1 MFVSLTSTYCKK
13 IYSKFIILINGFL
26 LFWFSSTS
34 LEAQTSNEGIV
45 FEGAYTLDLASNIN
59 GGLNQGVAYL
69 GNIDLNLT
77 FDSEKLGL
85 WKGGQFYVYLL
96 NNHGDS
102 LSELMGDFQ
111 IANNI
116 EADSNSR
123 LYEFWYQHQF
133 KNVKIILGQHNLN
146 SIFLIANTKDFFINS
161 SFGIQPDISSN
172 VPTSIFPLAGLGGII
187 SINISPNI
195 CLINGFYDGDP
206 GTELS
211 NPNSLKWSLSKTD
224 GALFIHELSYN
235 YKKDDISMANYKL
248 GFWNHTQNKTYNSA
262 IKKRSQGVYFIGNK
276 KLTNLENHQN
286 GLSLFT
292 QIGFSLNKFNP
303 VKSYWGSGIIY
314 KGFFEN
320 RKNDTGGIALA
331 HTRFSTYYQSL
342 FRPGILRSETAI
354 EFSYEF
360 IFLNSLSLKPNIQYI
375 INPGSEINIPN
386 ALMALVRISYS
397 W

>member
-1 MFVSLTSTYCKK
+1 V
-13 IYSKFIILINGFL
+13 
-26 LFWFSSTS
+26 
-34 LEAQTSNEGIV
+34 AQTSNEGIV

-85 WKGGQFYVYLL
+85 WKGGRFYVYLL

-224 GALFIHELSYN
+224 GVLFIHELSYN

>member
-1 MFVSLTSTYCKK
+1 M
-13 IYSKFIILINGFL
+13 
-26 LFWFSSTS
+26 
-34 LEAQTSNEGIV
+34 
-45 FEGAYTLDLASNIN
+45 
-59 GGLNQGVAYL
+59 
-69 GNIDLNLT
+69 
-77 FDSEKLGL
+77 
-85 WKGGQFYVYLL
+85 YLL

-195 CLINGFYDGDP
+195 CLVNGFYDGDP

-211 NPNSLKWSLSKTD
+211 NPNSLKWSLIKTD

-235 YKKDDISMANYKL
+235 YKKDDISMASYKL

-276 KLTNLENHQN
+276 KLTNIENHQN

-303 VKSYWGSGIIY
+303 VKSYWA
-314 KGFFEN
+314 
-320 RKNDTGGIALA
+320 R
-331 HTRFSTYYQSL
+331 
-342 FRPGILRSETAI
+342 
-354 EFSYEF
+354 
-360 IFLNSLSLKPNIQYI
+360 
-375 INPGSEINIPN
+375 
-386 ALMALVRISYS
+386 V
-397 W
+397 

>member
-1 MFVSLTSTYCKK
+1 
-13 IYSKFIILINGFL
+13 
-26 LFWFSSTS
+26 
-34 LEAQTSNEGIV
+34 
-45 FEGAYTLDLASNIN
+45 
-59 GGLNQGVAYL
+59 
-69 GNIDLNLT
+69 
-77 FDSEKLGL
+77 
-85 WKGGQFYVYLL
+85 
-96 NNHGDS
+96 
-102 LSELMGDFQ
+102 
-111 IANNI
+111 
-116 EADSNSR
+116 
-123 LYEFWYQHQF
+123 
-133 KNVKIILGQHNLN
+133 
-146 SIFLIANTKDFFINS
+146 
-161 SFGIQPDISSN
+161 
-172 VPTSIFPLAGLGGII
+172 
-187 SINISPNI
+187 
-195 CLINGFYDGDP
+195 
-206 GTELS
+206 
-211 NPNSLKWSLSKTD
+211 
-224 GALFIHELSYN
+224 
-235 YKKDDISMANYKL
+235 MANYKL

-342 FRPGILRSETAI
+342 FRSGILKSETAL